1 MQHQLDHY
9 QKVVLLLNINIIFI
23 FYILFKHR
31 IHSSPTYISSFLSYI
46 IISFYSIIHK
56 NSYITDVLHLFLG
69 VFIIYSS
76 LFARDKDVML
86 YVIYLL
92 SVIITT
98 YYLYDTCL
106 LNEVIKEKIITRIKW
121 INWDLIYK
129 ILLFIVSLRFFYITN

>member
-1 MQHQLDHY
+1 MQVQLDEY
-9 QKVVLLLNINIIFI
+9 QKVVFLLNINLIFI

-31 IHSSPTYISSFLSYI
+31 IHSSPIYITSFLSYI
-46 IISFYSIIHK
+46 IISFYSIVYK

-69 VFIIYSS
+69 IFIIYSS
-76 LFARDKDVML
+76 LFAQDKDVML

-92 SVIITT
+92 TLIITT
-98 YYLYDTCL
+98 YYLYNTCL

-121 INWDLIYK
+121 INWELIYK

>member
-1 MQHQLDHY
+1 MQEQLDEY
-9 QKVVLLLNINIIFI
+9 QKVVFLLNINLIFI

-31 IHSSPTYISSFLSYI
+31 IHSSPVYITTFLSYI
-46 IISFYSIIHK
+46 IISFYSIVYK

-69 VFIIYSS
+69 IFVIYSS
-76 LFARDKDVML
+76 LFTQDKDVML

-92 SVIITT
+92 TVIITT
-98 YYLYDTCL
+98 YYLYNICL

-121 INWDLIYK
+121 INWELIYK

>member
-1 MQHQLDHY
+1 MQVQLDEY
-9 QKVVLLLNINIIFI
+9 QKVVFLLNINLIFI

-31 IHSSPTYISSFLSYI
+31 IHSSPVYITTFLSYI
-46 IISFYSIIHK
+46 IISFYSIVYK

-69 VFIIYSS
+69 IFVIYSS
-76 LFARDKDVML
+76 LFTQDKDVML

-92 SVIITT
+92 TVIITT
-98 YYLYDTCL
+98 YYLYNICL

-121 INWDLIYK
+121 INWELIYK